1 MVKKKIVVNY
11 CIFFSDVENS
21 IRKQKPLKIQSGV
34 AKRSLYD
41 PVKGIMHFNCI
52 FLFFI
57 IILFD
62 VKFDFLLFLYSR

>member
-1 MVKKKIVVNY
+1 MVKKKIVVNC

-41 PVKGIMHFNCI
+41 PVKGIMHFISI

-57 IILFD
+57 IIYYLM
-62 VKFDFLLFLYSR
+62 